1 MILRLSGKIAGMN
14 IWPDP
19 PRQTMMPQTQD
30 HIPPTDCS
38 EAAPPQPCPVSFSE
52 AEVPAYGSSGP
63 PRALPK
69 GFSPEEQVPSGLSG
83 EVSSG
88 AAQPPVRVL
97 SEAEEADFREFQ
109 RTKRETEIAL
119 VLRRLIVDLTAE
131 TDRAA
136 LKAGIGSAF
145 RLHTAGVLL
154 TPVQFPWARKA
165 IRERGDLSARPH
177 LIVLIGGTGDTLP
190 SVKKYEAKKAVRQ
203 GAEELILLPSAFSL
217 RGGTVQ
223 NIKRELRSV
232 RRAAGRVPLT
242 AAFSDRRFTPEEM
255 LLGVKAAA
263 AAGLCGV
270 LVRGEPEEAE
280 AASARSGLS
289 VGVTGAE
296 NAEQLKLLFQAGA
309 VRAVTACPERIAEE
323 LRLQAARAAQVK

>member
-1 MILRLSGKIAGMN
+1 MLS
-14 IWPDP
+14 
-19 PRQTMMPQTQD
+19 
-30 HIPPTDCS
+30 
-38 EAAPPQPCPVSFSE
+38 V
-52 AEVPAYGSSGP
+52 
-63 PRALPK
+63 
-69 GFSPEEQVPSGLSG
+69 LSG
-83 EVSSG
+83 EASSG

-154 TPVQFPWARKA
+154 TPVQLSWARKA
-165 IRERGDLSARPH
+165 IKGRGDLSARPH

-242 AAFSDRRFTPEEM
+242 AAFSDRRFTPEEV

-270 LVRGEPEEAE
+270 LVRGEPEEA
-280 AASARSGLS
+280 ASARSALP